1 MPTPRWAFFFGE
13 TCVFD
18 SLKKLFGKKADQ
30 SPPETATTVVV
41 GSPPPADSSPVGG
54 ASFLRRE
61 AVFDRGNRLSGHLF
75 RLQQSSVLA
84 DAEDGLQRDF
94 DRILLDTLNASPD
107 AWNTSRAFI
116 PLSSS
121 SLDYPALDRLKTANV
136 VLLVQLAVDAEAD
149 MVGEAVERLRQR
161 GFQIG
166 LFRQPKHRAFARM
179 IQEVD
184 YAAVDVGGNEASTV
198 RDFSAAVRAAGNPS
212 PLRLFACNVET
223 FDDHIFCHQWHFENF
238 HGKFAESAPTL
249 EKEQAGDPHK
259 AQLLNLMRLVQSDAE
274 TAEIAS
280 AMKLDPVLSFRI
292 LRYLNSPAL
301 GLSHRIESLEQA
313 LIILGRQRLTRWLA
327 ILLFSVREP
336 QFSDW
341 LMVENALTRGRLM
354 ESLGEQTLP
363 GKAHDPLFLTG
374 IFSCL
379 DRLLR
384 KPMAEVLKE
393 LPIAEEI
400 RQALIERSGP
410 YAALLAVAEA
420 GEDFDLPRLQS
431 TALAAG
437 VDPHIVNRALLAATA
452 WASEVTEYWE

>member
-1 MPTPRWAFFFGE
+1 M
-13 TCVFD
+13 FD
-18 SLKKLFGKKADQ
+18 SLKKLFGNKANQ
-30 SPPETATTVVV
+30 SPPSATSTPAASEALTAVSV
-41 GSPPPADSSPVGG
+41 PAESS
-54 ASFLRRE
+54 SFLRRE
-61 AVFDRGNRLSGHLF
+61 PVFDRNNRLSGHLF
-75 RLQQSSVLA
+75 RLRQASLLA
-84 DAEDGLQRDF
+84 DGDNGLQRDF

-121 SLDYPALDRLKTANV
+121 SLDCPVLSHLKTANV
-136 VLLVQLAVDAEAD
+136 ILLIQLAADAEAD
-149 MVGEAVERLRQR
+149 WVVESIERLRQR

-166 LFRQPKHRAFARM
+166 LFRQPKHQAFAKV
-179 IQEVD
+179 IQLVD
-184 YAAVDVGGNEASTV
+184 YAAIDVGGNEAGTV
-198 RDFSAAVRAAGNPS
+198 RDFSAAVRAAGSPH

-223 FDDHIFCHQWHFENF
+223 FDDHLFCHQWHFENF

-249 EKEQAGDPHK
+249 AKEQTGDPHK
-259 AQLLNLMRLVQSDAE
+259 AQLLHLMRLVQSDAE

-301 GLSHRIESLEQA
+301 GLTHRIESLDQA

-327 ILLFSVREP
+327 VLLFSVREP
-336 QFSDW
+336 QLSDW
-341 LMVENALTRGRLM
+341 LLVENALTRGRLM
-354 ESLGEQTLP
+354 ESLGEQTLA

-384 KPMAEVLKE
+384 RPMAEVLTE

-400 RQALIERSGP
+400 RQALLERRGP
-410 YAALLAVAEA
+410 YSALLAVAEA